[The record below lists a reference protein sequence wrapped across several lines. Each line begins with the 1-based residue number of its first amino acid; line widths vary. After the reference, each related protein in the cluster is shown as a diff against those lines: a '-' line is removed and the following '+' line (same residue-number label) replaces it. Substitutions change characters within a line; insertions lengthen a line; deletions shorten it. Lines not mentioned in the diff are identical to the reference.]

1 VATELG
7 MAVDMATQLD
17 QVRKQALQGGFQ
29 PRNRPLRA
37 AEQGRRTGQ
46 ANQVRLI
53 EFRESH

>member
-1 VATELG
+1 MATELR
-7 MAVDMATQLD
+7 MAMDMAAQLD

-46 ANQVRLI
+46 ANQVR
-53 EFRESH
+53 